1 MALNR
6 RLVNV
11 ISTNNTKTTWSRQS
25 ILSWCNQ
32 VLSTDIQKIDDLCT
46 GAAYCCLMDMLVPDC
61 ISLSKVKFKCYLENH
76 YINNLALLQQCFNKL
91 KINKVIPIHKLVRGK
106 FQDNYEFAVWFRL
119 FFETNFHKLPE
130 GYDALVKRNYQ
141 TFTKELKSS
150 IQKVQRAETPVAITP
165 NGPRDRARSRDPT
178 TREQT
183 VRVAPVSGIN
193 RARAIGGQSPK
204 LNRC

>member
-6 RLVNV
+6 RLINV

-32 VLSTDIQKIDDLCT
+32 FLSTDIPKIDDLCT

-61 ISLSKVKFKCYLENH
+61 INLNKVKFKCYLENH

-91 KINKVIPIHKLVRGK
+91 KINKSIPIHKLVRGK

-119 FFETNFHKLPE
+119 FFEANFHKLPE
-130 GYDALVKRNYQ
+130 GYDAMVRRNYQ

-150 IQKVQRAETPVAITP
+150 MQKVQRADTTVAITP
-165 NGPRDRARSRDPT
+165 KGTRERAHSRDPT
-178 TREQT
+178 MTEQT
-183 VRVAPVSGIN
+183 VRVAPITGIA
-193 RARAIGGQSPK
+193 RARAIGGQSTN